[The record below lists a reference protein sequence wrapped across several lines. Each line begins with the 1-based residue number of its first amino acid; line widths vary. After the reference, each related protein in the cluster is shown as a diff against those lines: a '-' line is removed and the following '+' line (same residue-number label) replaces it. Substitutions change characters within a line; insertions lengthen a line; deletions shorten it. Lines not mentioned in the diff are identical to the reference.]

1 MIRVALCV
9 LAAMINP
16 VIHFGMLAGFVA
28 LVPSLVQDAFGNNDK
43 PASAC
48 DKPARIEA
56 VAKQQMSRARTRG
69 DPTDMPT
76 AEESKTSVEVMGA
89 SSHSRD
95 LSSVRLEETN
105 DGIRVIVAAP
115 GVKPEDLEVTWVDQT
130 LQVKGC
136 TETNG
141 EAFAVDR
148 HIVTPRQID
157 PNTAKCTHA
166 HGVLTITL
174 ERKASKKIPVNAEV
188 VVATASPV
196 EAMPAA
202 DKDEVLHESEGEWAE
217 PSPVTQDDE

>member
-76 AEESKTSVEVMGA
+76 AEESKTSVEVMGT

-95 LSSVRLEETN
+95 LSSVRLEDTN
-105 DGIRVIVAAP
+105 DGVRVIVAAP
-115 GVKPEDLEVTWVDQT
+115 GVKPEDLEVTWVDET
-130 LQVKGC
+130 LQIKGC
-136 TETNG
+136 TERSSEVFT
-141 EAFAVDR
+141 VDR
-148 HIVTPRQID
+148 RIVMPRQID
-157 PNTAKCTHA
+157 QDTAKCSHEN
-166 HGVLTITL
+166 GVLTVAL
-174 ERKASKKIPVNAEV
+174 ERKAAKRIPVQRKAV
-188 VVATASPV
+188 P
-196 EAMPAA
+196 EAVAA
-202 DKDEVLHESEGEWAE
+202 DGVHAE
-217 PSPVTQDDE
+217 